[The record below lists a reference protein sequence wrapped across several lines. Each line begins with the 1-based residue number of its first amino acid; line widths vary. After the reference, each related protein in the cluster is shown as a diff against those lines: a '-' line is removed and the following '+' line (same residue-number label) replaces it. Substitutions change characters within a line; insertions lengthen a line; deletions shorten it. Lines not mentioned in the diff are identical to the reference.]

1 MSSPSKRSL
10 RDIPELD
17 VKHAKVIRRGP
28 KQDRVLKLPL
38 RAMREA
44 AGKTQAEVGTALGSD
59 QAEMSKLERRPDMML
74 STLRKYAEALGA
86 RCEVVFVFDRAGHR
100 IVLSDPD
107 EHGHVV

>member
-1 MSSPSKRSL
+1 MPNPSKTSL
-10 RDIPELD
+10 RDIPEAD

-28 KQDRVLKLPL
+28 KPGRALTLSL

-44 AGKTQAEVGTALGSD
+44 AGKTQAEVGAKLGSD

-86 RCEVVFVFDRAGHR
+86 RCEVVFVFDKTGHR
-100 IVLSDPD
+100 IGLGDP
-107 EHGHVV
+107 E